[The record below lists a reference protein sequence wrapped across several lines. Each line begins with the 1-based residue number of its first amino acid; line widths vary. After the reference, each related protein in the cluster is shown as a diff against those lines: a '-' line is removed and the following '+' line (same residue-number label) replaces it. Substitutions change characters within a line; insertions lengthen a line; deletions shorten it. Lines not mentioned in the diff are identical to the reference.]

1 MNSNKNSRI
10 SSPVISVIIPFCGDK
25 KDLLNCLKGLQNQEF
40 NYPFEVIV
48 MESGNDQEVKQ
59 LINSKPNVILI
70 SSNSLMYPGKARNL
84 GVLNSK
90 SNLLAFTDA
99 DCVSSPNWLIKIFSF
114 LKDGNEIVIGPI
126 INLYPF
132 HPIASVD
139 NLLQFPD
146 FQKHR
151 PSNNI
156 SHFPACNLGITK
168 ELFIKTG
175 GFPEQVETGEDVKF
189 SESAIRICKSKII
202 FNTQIVVYHSGR
214 KNFTEFMKHNE
225 SLGFHRG
232 YLNLKISSRHK
243 KSKSNFFYSFFFGCK
258 RLIYISLRTLQWN
271 PVGILRIVFYFPFLI
286 LGLSAWMKGFRKGN
300 QKFLAEGMPQWQ
312 PALTDFRKEE
322 N

>member
-1 MNSNKNSRI
+1 MNSNENSQN
-10 SSPVISVIIPFCGDK
+10 SSPVISVIIPFYGNN
-25 KDLLNCLKGLQNQEF
+25 KDLSNCLKGLQNQEF

-48 MESGNDQEVKQ
+48 VESGNDQEVKQ

-99 DCVSSPNWLIKIFSF
+99 DCVSSTTWLFKIFSS
-114 LKDGNEIVIGPI
+114 LKDGNEIVIGPV

-146 FQKHR
+146 FQKRR

-175 GFPEQVETGEDVKF
+175 GFPEQTETGEDVIF
-189 SESAIRICKSKII
+189 SESAIKMCKGKII
-202 FNTQIVVYHSGR
+202 FNPQIVIQHSGR
-214 KNFTEFMKHNE
+214 KNFSGFMKHNE

-232 YLNLKISSRHK
+232 FLNLKISAKQNKFR
-243 KSKSNFFYSFFFGCK
+243 NTFLYSFIFGIR
-258 RLIYISLRTLQWN
+258 RLIYISARTITWN
-271 PVGILRIVFYFPFLI
+271 PLGTVRLIFYFPVLI
-286 LGLSAWMKGFRKGN
+286 LGLTAWVNGFWKGN
-300 QKFLAEGMPQWQ
+300 QKLF
-312 PALTDFRKEE
+312 EE
-322 N
+322 QNWNLS

>member
-1 MNSNKNSRI
+1 MNYNENSRI
-10 SSPVISVIIPFCGDK
+10 SSPVISVIIPFYGDK
-25 KDLLNCLKGLQNQEF
+25 KDLSNCLKGLQNQDF
-40 NYPFEVIV
+40 NYPFEIIV
-48 MESGNDQEVKQ
+48 VESGNDQEVKQ

-99 DCVSSPNWLIKIFSF
+99 DCVPSPAWLFKIFSS

-151 PSNNI
+151 PSKNI

-189 SESAIRICKSKII
+189 SESAIRICKGKII
-202 FNTQIVVYHSGR
+202 FNPQIVIHHSGR
-214 KNFTEFMKHNE
+214 KNFTGFMKHNE
-225 SLGFHRG
+225 SLGFYRG
-232 YLNLKISSRHK
+232 YLNLKIFSKQNKFRSSWL
-243 KSKSNFFYSFFFGCK
+243 YSLLFGFK
-258 RLIYISLRTLQWN
+258 RLIYISVRTMQWN
-271 PVGILRIVFYFPFLI
+271 PIGIVRIIFYFPFLI
-286 LGLSAWMKGFRKGN
+286 LGLSAWTKGFWKGN
-300 QKFLAEGMPQWQ
+300 QKL
-312 PALTDFRKEE
+312 LKEHT
-322 N
+322 